1 MTTKEKII
9 ELERRSA
16 EIIAGGGEKPI
27 ARQHG
32 QGKYTA
38 RERIALLLDEGSFH
52 EVDRFIRHRGVNFG
66 IGEKEI
72 PADGVITGYGTIDG
86 RQVFVYA
93 QDFTVQGGSL
103 GEMHAAKICKIMDM
117 AIAAGAPVIGLND
130 SGGARIQEGIDAL
143 SGFGEIFRRNS
154 IVSGKIPQIT
164 AILGP
169 CAGGAVYSPALTDII
184 LMLNQKSQMFIT
196 GPAVIEATTGE
207 EVTAEELGGADTH
220 AMTSGVAHLSADTEE
235 EIFEAIRKLLS
246 YLPSNAGEKPADL
259 PYTLAAER
267 REVLNAILPDD
278 SRYPY
283 DIHEV
288 IEALTDEGSFFELQ
302 PWYADNAVVG
312 FARIAGQSIGI
323 IANQPLSLGGALDIN
338 ASDKIAR
345 FVNLCNCFN
354 LPIVTLVDVPGF
366 LPGTEQEYGGIIR
379 HGAKILFAYSVAE
392 VPKFTVVLRKAY
404 GGAYIGMCSKGLGA
418 DLVMAWPSAEIA
430 VMGAEGACNII
441 FSKEIRASD
450 DPAAVRAQHVAEY
463 TQKFAAPYA
472 AAEHGYVDSIIEP
485 AETRLEL
492 IAALHTFK
500 GKKKSGLNRGNIP
513 L

>member
-169 CAGGAVYSPALTDII
+169 CAGGAVYSPALTDIN
-184 LMLNQKSQMFIT
+184 LM
-196 GPAVIEATTGE
+196 PA
-207 EVTAEELGGADTH
+207 
-220 AMTSGVAHLSADTEE
+220 
-235 EIFEAIRKLLS
+235 
-246 YLPSNAGEKPADL
+246 
-259 PYTLAAER
+259 
-267 REVLNAILPDD
+267 
-278 SRYPY
+278 
-283 DIHEV
+283 
-288 IEALTDEGSFFELQ
+288 
-302 PWYADNAVVG
+302 
-312 FARIAGQSIGI
+312 
-323 IANQPLSLGGALDIN
+323 
-338 ASDKIAR
+338 
-345 FVNLCNCFN
+345 
-354 LPIVTLVDVPGF
+354 F
-366 LPGTEQEYGGIIR
+366 L
-379 HGAKILFAYSVAE
+379 
-392 VPKFTVVLRKAY
+392 
-404 GGAYIGMCSKGLGA
+404 
-418 DLVMAWPSAEIA
+418 
-430 VMGAEGACNII
+430 
-441 FSKEIRASD
+441 
-450 DPAAVRAQHVAEY
+450 
-463 TQKFAAPYA
+463 
-472 AAEHGYVDSIIEP
+472 
-485 AETRLEL
+485 
-492 IAALHTFK
+492 
-500 GKKKSGLNRGNIP
+500 
-513 L
+513 